1 MVDSTAPT
9 PPSLDSAVSISPS
22 EVKLNWLPSFDAV
35 GVTAYKVY
43 RAGVS
48 IITLGTRPEYI
59 DPGRAAN
66 TAYIYYVT
74 ALDAAL
80 NESQPSNSI
89 TVTTRLDP
97 NAAATVT
104 VPALA
109 KDHGFCEI
117 DFGTTP
123 VADGTFIILDPDMSV
138 SDRVTAQIAY
148 TAPTNKDLDEVEM
161 DNIILRAIAGDG
173 RLTIYAYTADGS
185 YIADKFAVNYSII

>member
-9 PPSLDSAVSISPS
+9 PPNLDSAVSISPS
-22 EVKLNWLPSFDAV
+22 EVKLNWLPSYDAV

-59 DPGRAAN
+59 DPGRSAN
-66 TAYIYYVT
+66 TAYTYYVT

-89 TVTTRLDP
+89 TVTTRVDP

-104 VPALA
+104 ASAAA

-123 VADGTFIILDPDMSV
+123 VADGIFVITDQDMSIGE
-138 SDRVTAQIAY
+138 RLTAQVAY
-148 TAPTNKDLDEVEM
+148 EAPTDKDLDEVEM
-161 DNIILRAIAGDG
+161 DDLILRAVPGNG
-173 RLTIYAYTADGS
+173 QLTIYAHAADGS
-185 YIADKFAVNYSII
+185 YLAGKYKINYSVI